1 MLGQQ
6 HRFIDEILVTKQLS
20 NMLSAGWIEG
30 QQLPQLRRCRLSG
43 FMASSNVA
51 LQLENKTA
59 QIAVEQS
66 QGAVL
71 DRAKFRAR
79 VLG

>member
-20 NMLSAGWIEG
+20 NMLSVGWIHD
-30 QQLPQLRRCRLSG
+30 QQLFQLRRCRLSG

-51 LQLENKTA
+51 LQLENMIV

-66 QGAVL
+66 QGTVL
-71 DRAKFRAR
+71 DRAKFMAG
-79 VLG
+79 VLA

>member
-1 MLGQQ
+1 MRSLTSSS
-6 HRFIDEILVTKQLS
+6 FSFVDVVS
-20 NMLSAGWIEG
+20 V
-30 QQLPQLRRCRLSG
+30 G
-43 FMASSNVA
+43 FMASSNFA

-66 QGAVL
+66 QGTVL
-71 DRAKFRAR
+71 DRAKFMAR